1 MALAIFFSYA
11 IQFYVPV
18 DIINSYIQERISPD
32 KHLKVEYLLRLGLVL
47 FTFSLAAAIPKLDL
61 FISLVGS
68 VSSSTL
74 ALMAPSIIDTV
85 TAGQDCSRSALS
97 CQLVSWLRINKQEC
111 FRLRLLKNSLIFLF
125 GFIGFAT
132 GTYVS
137 ISNIITY
144 FVNEN

>member
-1 MALAIFFSYA
+1 MRADL
-11 IQFYVPV
+11 V
-18 DIINSYIQERISPD
+18 
-32 KHLKVEYLLRLGLVL
+32 LRLALVL
-47 FTFSLAAAIPKLDL
+47 LTFTLAAAIPKLDL

-97 CQLVSWLRINKQEC
+97 RQLVSWLRINKQEC

>member
-18 DIINSYIQERISPD
+18 DIINSYLQERISAENHI
-32 KHLKVEYLLRLGLVL
+32 KAEYLVRLVLVL
-47 FTFSLAAAIPKLDL
+47 FTFTLAAVIPKLDL

-85 TAGQDCSRSALS
+85 TAGESCSRSVSSVWKYFTISPDFILHYSHAIINYVRVEYG
-97 CQLVSWLRINKQEC
+97 CQM
-111 FRLRLLKNSLIFLF
+111 
-125 GFIGFAT
+125 
-132 GTYVS
+132 
-137 ISNIITY
+137 
-144 FVNEN
+144 

>member
-1 MALAIFFSYA
+1 MKIFQSLFSLSSLATLVKVMMALAIFFSYA

-18 DIINSYIQERISPD
+18 DIINSYIQERISQD

-85 TAGQDCSRSALS
+85 TAGENCSR
-97 CQLVSWLRINKQEC
+97 
-111 FRLRLLKNSLIFLF
+111 
-125 GFIGFAT
+125 
-132 GTYVS
+132 
-137 ISNIITY
+137 
-144 FVNEN
+144 

>member
-1 MALAIFFSYA
+1 MMALAIFFSYA

-18 DIINSYIQERISPD
+18 DIINSYLQPRISPD
-32 KHLKVEYLLRLGLVL
+32 KHLKAEYLLRLGLVL

-85 TAGQDCSRSALS
+85 TAGQDCTRSAD
-97 CQLVSWLRINKQEC
+97 QLP
-111 FRLRLLKNSLIFLF
+111 
-125 GFIGFAT
+125 G
-132 GTYVS
+132 
-137 ISNIITY
+137 
-144 FVNEN
+144 